1 MKKNGK
7 DYQTEMILV
16 EELKPHPRNYNDHPD
31 DQLEYIIQSIKEHGF
46 YRNIVC
52 AKDNTILA
60 GHGVVKAATKMGFK
74 SVPVI
79 RLKISPNSTR
89 ALKILTGDNEMGHL
103 SFKDDR
109 LLSELLK
116 EIKDADQLLG
126 TGFDEMMLANFTM
139 VTRPKSEIE
148 DFNEAA
154 QWVGMPEYENGKD
167 SIKIIV
173 HFENK
178 KDREKFAEISGIGLM
193 KAGENNWSA
202 WWPPKNRNDIAA
214 IRFEEKNG

>member
-7 DYQTEMILV
+7 EYQTEMILI

-31 DQLEYIIQSIKEHGF
+31 DQLEHIIQSIKKHGF

-60 GHGVVKAATKMGFK
+60 GHGVVKAALKMGFK

-126 TGFDEMMLANFTM
+126 TGFDEMMLANFAM
-139 VTRPKSEIE
+139 VTRQKSEIK

-154 QWVGMPEYENGKD
+154 QWVGMPEYEEG
-167 SIKIIV
+167 
-173 HFENK
+173 ENK
-178 KDREKFAEISGIGLM
+178 LRLVITFISEEERIKFLKMVKLPIDKKVGLTWSTRYPWTERED
-193 KAGENNWSA
+193 KASVRWEM
-202 WWPPKNRNDIAA
+202 
-214 IRFEEKNG
+214 